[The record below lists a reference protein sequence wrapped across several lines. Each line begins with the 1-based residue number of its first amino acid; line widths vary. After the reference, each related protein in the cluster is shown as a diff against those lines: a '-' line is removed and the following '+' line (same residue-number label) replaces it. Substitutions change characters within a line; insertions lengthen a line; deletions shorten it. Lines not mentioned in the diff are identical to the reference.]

1 MTDDEY
7 GKVRGTLVPVSCY
20 LEPLGRLFVW
30 FCLLEEALDRALVMF
45 LCSDPT
51 TGAIVTKQFTSFV
64 GKTELLMTLAKQRL
78 GDVQLERLQ
87 TAIKKMKDA
96 NDLRNAIVHGTWGY
110 ALGTK
115 SEITLS
121 KKSITKSGFPKEMPL
136 DEAAINDAA
145 DAAYRAQIVLDATLL
160 GLGVVRV

>member
-1 MTDDEY
+1 M
-7 GKVRGTLVPVSCY
+7 G
-20 LEPLGRLFVW
+20 
-30 FCLLEEALDRALVMF
+30 
-45 LCSDPT
+45 LCI
-51 TGAIVTKQFTSFV
+51 GN
-64 GKTELLMTLAKQRL
+64 E
-78 GDVQLERLQ
+78 
-87 TAIKKMKDA
+87 
-96 NDLRNAIVHGTWGY
+96 
-110 ALGTK
+110 